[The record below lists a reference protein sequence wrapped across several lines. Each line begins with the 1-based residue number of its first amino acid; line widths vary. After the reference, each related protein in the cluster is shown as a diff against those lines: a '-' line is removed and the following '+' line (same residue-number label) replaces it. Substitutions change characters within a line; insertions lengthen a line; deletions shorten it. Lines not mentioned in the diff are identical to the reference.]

1 MRGRHVLLLLPLRLL
16 MWLKPNELKIDKSF
30 VVAASQDPVALQIV
44 SLLQSLTQ
52 EMDLLLVA
60 EGVEEEAVLQL
71 LHRAGLQR
79 FQGYLFSRPL
89 SRDDLVAQQMQPAPR
104 STSASA

>member
-1 MRGRHVLLLLPLRLL
+1 MSPLTHTLETLLNHRILAACRPL
-16 MWLKPNELKIDKSF
+16 
-30 VVAASQDPVALQIV
+30 ALQIAQWLHRHPKRLAAV
-44 SLLQSLTQ
+44 L
-52 EMDLLLVA
+52 A
-60 EGVEEEAVLQL
+60 AVLQL